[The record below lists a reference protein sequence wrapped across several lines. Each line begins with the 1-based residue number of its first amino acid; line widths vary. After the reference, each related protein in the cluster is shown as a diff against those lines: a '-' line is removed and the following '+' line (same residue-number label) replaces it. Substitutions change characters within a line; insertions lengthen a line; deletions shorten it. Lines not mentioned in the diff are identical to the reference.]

1 MTTITADQVNK
12 TSLEVSRRIGET
24 RFGVLKN
31 WEWYDDPRRILIS
44 LARYK
49 FVAKMFAGYD
59 SVLEVGCGDG
69 FCAPIVRQEV
79 KKLTITDFDKIYIDD
94 IKARMKPPE
103 HNKWP
108 IDAIVVDIRTEDL
121 PGKHDGIYALDV
133 VEHIPESDEDAAMR
147 RIIKALA
154 PHGAVIIGMPS
165 LELQEHASSQSK
177 AGHINCKTE
186 AGLRSFMQRHFH
198 NVFIFSMNDEV
209 VHTGFGPMA
218 HYRFA
223 VACGARS

>member
-1 MTTITADQVNK
+1 MPTVDEVNK
-12 TSLEVSRRIGET
+12 TSLAVSRKIGET
-24 RFGVLKN
+24 RLGVLKN
-31 WEWYDDPRRILIS
+31 WEWHDDPRRLAIS
-44 LARYK
+44 LSRYK
-49 FVAKMFAGYD
+49 FVAKMFKGRD

-79 KKLTITDFDKIYIDD
+79 KKLTITDVDRTYIDD
-94 IKARMKPPE
+94 IKARTKPPE
-103 HNKWP
+103 HEKWP
-108 IDAIVVDIRTEDL
+108 IEVVVVDIRVEDL

-133 VEHIPESDEDAAMR
+133 FEHIPASDEDAAMR

-165 LELQEHASSQSK
+165 LESQQHASPQSK

-186 AGLRSFMQRHFH
+186 DQLRGFMQRHFD
-198 NVFIFSMNDEV
+198 NVFIFAMNDEV

-218 HYRFA
+218 HYRLA
-223 VACGARS
+223 LACGPKR

>member
-1 MTTITADQVNK
+1 MITPDAVNQI
-12 TSLEVSRRIGET
+12 SLAVSQRIGDT
-24 RFGVLKN
+24 RLGILKN
-31 WEWYDDPRRILIS
+31 WEWYDDPRRLAIS

-49 FVAKMFAGYD
+49 FVAKMFSGRE

-79 KKLTITDFDKIYIDD
+79 TKLTLTDFDKIYIDD
-94 IKARMKPPE
+94 IKARTKPPE
-103 HNKWP
+103 HDKWP
-108 IDAIVVDIRTEDL
+108 VDALVIDIRTEDL
-121 PGKHDGIYALDV
+121 PGRHDGIYALDV
-133 VEHIPESDEDAAMR
+133 FEHIPEHDEDAAMR
-147 RIIKALA
+147 RIVKALA

-165 LELQEHASSQSK
+165 LESQQYASPQSK

-186 AGLRSFMQRHFH
+186 TGLRDFMRRHFH
-198 NVFIFSMNDEV
+198 NVFMFSMNDEV

-223 VACGARS
+223 VACDARP